1 MSNNLAVLIIFR
13 IFDISKENTMR
24 YTVKFYDGQNIRNH
38 ISTNDMSE
46 AIEVERLLN
55 EKYKE
60 VWIADSVT
68 EILVG

>member
-1 MSNNLAVLIIFR
+1 
-13 IFDISKENTMR
+13 MR

-38 ISTNDMSE
+38 ISTNNMSE
-46 AIEVERLLN
+46 GMEGERLFN

>member
-1 MSNNLAVLIIFR
+1 
-13 IFDISKENTMR
+13 MR
-24 YTVKFYDGQNIRNH
+24 YTVKFYDGQHIIND

-46 AIEVERLLN
+46 AMEVERLLQ

>member
-1 MSNNLAVLIIFR
+1 
-13 IFDISKENTMR
+13 MR

-38 ISTNDMSE
+38 ISTNNMSE
-46 AIEVERLLN
+46 AMKVERLLK